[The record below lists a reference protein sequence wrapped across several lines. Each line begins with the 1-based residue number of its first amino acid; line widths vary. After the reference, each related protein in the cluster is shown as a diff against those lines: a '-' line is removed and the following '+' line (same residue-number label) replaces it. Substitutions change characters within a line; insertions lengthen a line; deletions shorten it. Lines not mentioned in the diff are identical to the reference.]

1 MTLVDLLLPEIRG
14 TSEWFKGSLQSWLP
28 DITTWTAW
36 KVSKDISLYYHEFN
50 CGTGVQY
57 SVPSGKYKK
66 EASLMVCI
74 LAICFCKIC
83 CTLLVIVQSGDSA
96 TQIKCKAAIIDWQ
109 QPLNNG
115 AATYSVFIWFVPSLF
130 IHQWF
135 SRHWLIIFS
144 VRSII
149 VGTQG
154 SHGSIRNS

>member
-1 MTLVDLLLPEIRG
+1 MRLLLPEIRG
-14 TSEWFKGSLQSWLP
+14 TSKWFKGSLQSWLP

-36 KVSKDISLYYHEFN
+36 EVSRDISLFYYEFN
-50 CGTGVQY
+50 WGSVVQY

-74 LAICFCKIC
+74 LAIYFCKIC
-83 CTLLVIVQSGDSA
+83 CTLLEIVQSEDPA
-96 TQIKCKAAIIDWQ
+96 TQIKCKAAIDWQ
-109 QPLNNG
+109 QHLNNR
-115 AATYSVFIWFVPSLF
+115 AATYSLFIRFVPSLF

-144 VRSII
+144 IKNII

-154 SHGSIRNS
+154 SHGSIQNS